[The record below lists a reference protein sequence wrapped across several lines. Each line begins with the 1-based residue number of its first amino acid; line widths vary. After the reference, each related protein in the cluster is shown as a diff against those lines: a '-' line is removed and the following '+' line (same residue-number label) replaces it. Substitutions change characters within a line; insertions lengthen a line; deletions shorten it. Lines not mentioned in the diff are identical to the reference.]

1 MNGSAKTISIT
12 GGSHETPISY
22 TRHSHLP
29 ARLYGRLWAAT
40 PDIRTSKRTS
50 YGKLPD
56 QHGGFRR
63 YPLWRNAV
71 DPTGGKHRSPAGKIS
86 AEDALAIALDNA
98 GVPEDDAYNIKNEK
112 DSDNG
117 IPLYDIEFETDYG
130 DYDFEVAIA
139 DGRIVGGTTRWMR
152 NGWTLWEVAL
162 SPWRRPQS
170 LLLAKSPALMRQTY
184 LFGRSLKMAGTAT
197 RGSCFLKI

>member
-1 MNGSAKTISIT
+1 M
-12 GGSHETPISY
+12 
-22 TRHSHLP
+22 
-29 ARLYGRLWAAT
+29 
-40 PDIRTSKRTS
+40 
-50 YGKLPD
+50 
-56 QHGGFRR
+56 
-63 YPLWRNAV
+63 
-71 DPTGGKHRSPAGKIS
+71 KHRSLTLATAICLLACMAGCGQQTQISAPQNEPPTGNFQTSTADSAAIPSGETQSIPPAENTGRPAGKIS

-117 IPLYDIEFETDYG
+117 IPIYDIEFETDYG